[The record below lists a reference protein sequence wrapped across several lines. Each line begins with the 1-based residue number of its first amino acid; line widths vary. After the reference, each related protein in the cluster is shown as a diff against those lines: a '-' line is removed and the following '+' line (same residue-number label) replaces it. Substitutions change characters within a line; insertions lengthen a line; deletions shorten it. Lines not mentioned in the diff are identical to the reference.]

1 MYVFF
6 GKTYIQL
13 PGHFFIG
20 IFWLLSCRS
29 SLYIL
34 DIKPLSIM
42 ICKYFSPILWLSF
55 HFVDVFLCCAR
66 KLLKI
71 LSISLAKTSG
81 KYHRIPRHYLYHNL
95 LIHPS
100 LVGHWDCCHT
110 EWPWTSLPPH
120 MFDLS
125 GATTSVPKKPLT
137 QASTALGCYFLTSLT
152 TPELVRLFNFL
163 LSHRVV
169 PDKTKQNKQ
178 PGAHI
183 LKDKSETIFFP
194 HLLL

>member
-1 MYVFF
+1 MWGDIILWFWFAFPCWCWASFHVSVGHVYVFF

-20 IFWLLSCRS
+20 NFWLLSCRS

-55 HFVDVFLCCAR
+55 HFVDAFLCCAR

-81 KYHRIPRHYLYHNL
+81 KYHRIPRHYLYHSL
-95 LIHPS
+95 LIHP

-110 EWPWTSLPPH
+110 EWPCTSLPPH

-125 GATTSVPKKPLT
+125 GAPPVWQKSHWPRP
-137 QASTALGCYFLTSLT
+137 AL
-152 TPELVRLFNFL
+152 R
-163 LSHRVV
+163 
-169 PDKTKQNKQ
+169 
-178 PGAHI
+178 
-183 LKDKSETIFFP
+183 
-194 HLLL
+194 